1 MFLRCRDA
9 LRLWRS
15 LQVLEGQIVRI
26 NSFTPSQ
33 LSGCGIGSIWWLS
46 PTRPLIFGS
55 CDQEKPTGVLKVDI
69 FQEVSCIDGTLLD
82 VFLFLDTRYRSC
94 FLKRWYTSLRNS
106 RCLHLFPQRHRTPG
120 GRSLGTFIEEGHYKN
135 CNCLKTCLKWV
146 FLILLGLVCQ
156 SNVRS
161 WQNYS
166 TSNKKHQ
173 PVALSLWTFT
183 THFVCSALLLTCH
196 PTCACNALQS
206 CRSATQLLRAC
217 QRSGPGKRPTSSF
230 GSWRHD
236 GVRCCL
242 WPNCDNIWVH

>member
-1 MFLRCRDA
+1 MSQTKQHREKHMFLRCKDA

-94 FLKRWYTSLRNS
+94 ATLIHFAAKQPLSPFVSST
-106 RCLHLFPQRHRTPG
+106 PQD
-120 GRSLGTFIEEGHYKN
+120 
-135 CNCLKTCLKWV
+135 
-146 FLILLGLVCQ
+146 
-156 SNVRS
+156 S
-161 WQNYS
+161 WGS
-166 TSNKKHQ
+166 Q
-173 PVALSLWTFT
+173 PWNFDWRGCIAT
-183 THFVCSALLLTCH
+183 T
-196 PTCACNALQS
+196 
-206 CRSATQLLRAC
+206 RIATVW
-217 QRSGPGKRPTSSF
+217 RPA
-230 GSWRHD
+230 
-236 GVRCCL
+236 
-242 WPNCDNIWVH
+242 